1 VRLELA
7 GKGSGED
14 LIVEKGVEELER
26 ERDRVAN
33 SFATFTVTTSEALH
47 FQVSGTSGT
56 FRNLPWVLWNRSAG
70 ASRRRRRHHRQSL
83 QRETFCDAGSA

>member
-1 VRLELA
+1 MRLELA

-33 SFATFTVTTSEALH
+33 SLATFTVTTSEALH

-70 ASRRRRRHHRQSL
+70 ASRRRRQSL